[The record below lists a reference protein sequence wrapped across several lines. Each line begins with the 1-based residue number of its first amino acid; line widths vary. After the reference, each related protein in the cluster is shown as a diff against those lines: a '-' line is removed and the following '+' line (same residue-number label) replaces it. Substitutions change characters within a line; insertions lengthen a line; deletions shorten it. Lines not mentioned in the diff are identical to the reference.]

1 MTDAFAVRG
10 YVLPEGERREVFV
23 VEGRITF
30 EPVADADVAA
40 EGWIVPGLVDA
51 HCHVGL
57 DENGAVPDDVAEQQA
72 LDDRATGTLLMRDA
86 GSPADTR
93 WIDDRADLPRI
104 IRAGRHIA
112 RTKRYIRN
120 YGHEIEPAELPDYVA
135 MEAKRGDG
143 WVKLVGDWIDRD
155 AGDLTP
161 CWPRDA
167 VEAAIETAHAH
178 GARVTAHV
186 FGEDALPDL
195 IESGIDC
202 IEHGTGLSADL
213 VDAMASRGIALV
225 PTAVQVDNFPQYAAA
240 GESRYPTY
248 ARHMRD
254 LHARRRETIRGAYEA
269 GVPIYAGS
277 DSGGALPHGIIASE
291 VQALAGYGIGAADAL
306 GAASWRAREWLGR
319 ESTLSEGA
327 EADFVVYPRNP
338 LDDLRVLEQ
347 PARIVL
353 RGRIVA

>member
-1 MTDAFAVRG
+1 MPA
-10 YVLPEGERREVFV
+10 
-23 VEGRITF
+23 
-30 EPVADADVAA
+30 
-40 EGWIVPGLVDA
+40 
-51 HCHVGL
+51 
-57 DENGAVPDDVAEQQA
+57 
-72 LDDRATGTLLMRDA
+72 GTSR
-86 GSPADTR
+86 
-93 WIDDRADLPRI
+93 
-104 IRAGRHIA
+104 

-186 FGEDALPDL
+186 FGEGALPDL

-213 VDAMASRGIALV
+213 VDVMASRGIALV

-277 DSGGALPHGIIASE
+277 DSGRRLRRRRALQFDH
-291 VQALAGYGIGAADAL
+291 
-306 GAASWRAREWLGR
+306 
-319 ESTLSEGA
+319 
-327 EADFVVYPRNP
+327 
-338 LDDLRVLEQ
+338 VLERS
-347 PARIVL
+347 RI
-353 RGRIVA
+353 